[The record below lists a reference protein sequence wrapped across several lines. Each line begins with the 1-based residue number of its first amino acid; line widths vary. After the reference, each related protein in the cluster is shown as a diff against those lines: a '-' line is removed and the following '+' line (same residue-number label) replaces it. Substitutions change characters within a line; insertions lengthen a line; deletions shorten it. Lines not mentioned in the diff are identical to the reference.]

1 MATHKQ
7 SEELHQAYKD
17 EGLVVIGIHSPEFAY
32 EKKLWAVMEVVQSY
46 GLTFPIALDN
56 DFQTWKAY
64 KNKYWPSFYLIDA
77 HGMVRSAHFGKG
89 RAHEIEKTIQK
100 LLAEKSKPQQEKIS
114 DIEQQSRE
122 TKQQEFK
129 RYNLNTNTANS
140 EIPLQ
145 KVLDGGPGKDGIPA
159 INDPIF
165 ITQKEAGRQ
174 MKYLSKDSQWIV
186 VSQWEVHRFYPYEIL
201 VWHEIVN
208 DSIWDNHF
216 SVTFCPLCGS
226 AIVYDR
232 EVSGRLVNF
241 WVSGKLYQSNL
252 LMYDDHDETLW
263 SQWMGRA
270 LVWDQRGTK
279 LEMIASHL
287 MSYGDFQSYYETG
300 EVLSDATGHR
310 RAYGVI
316 PYWDYDESE
325 RFYFPVENAD
335 DVRFHPKKLF
345 YIINDGERS
354 LAFAW
359 DELVQQKSAQLQ
371 LWDDQYKAEFA
382 KGKASVVKNNSQE
395 EIPGYM
401 EMWFSWIHHNQ
412 NSKNVWSQ

>member
-1 MATHKQ
+1 
-7 SEELHQAYKD
+7 
-17 EGLVVIGIHSPEFAY
+17 
-32 EKKLWAVMEVVQSY
+32 MEVVQSY

-174 MKYLSKDSQWIV
+174 MKYLSKDSQ
-186 VSQWEVHRFYPYEIL
+186 
-201 VWHEIVN
+201 
-208 DSIWDNHF
+208 
-216 SVTFCPLCGS
+216 
-226 AIVYDR
+226 
-232 EVSGRLVNF
+232 
-241 WVSGKLYQSNL
+241 
-252 LMYDDHDETLW
+252 
-263 SQWMGRA
+263 
-270 LVWDQRGTK
+270 
-279 LEMIASHL
+279 
-287 MSYGDFQSYYETG
+287 
-300 EVLSDATGHR
+300 
-310 RAYGVI
+310 
-316 PYWDYDESE
+316 
-325 RFYFPVENAD
+325 
-335 DVRFHPKKLF
+335 
-345 YIINDGERS
+345 
-354 LAFAW
+354 
-359 DELVQQKSAQLQ
+359 
-371 LWDDQYKAEFA
+371 
-382 KGKASVVKNNSQE
+382 
-395 EIPGYM
+395 
-401 EMWFSWIHHNQ
+401 
-412 NSKNVWSQ
+412 